1 MGIFSKLFG
10 KSNQA
15 NSSENVEHATTQED
29 IPTVL
34 KHNLKYISRTELSAD
49 TIARQFVH
57 TQTRR
62 WCTVGMADFPT
73 GKVIV
78 ADPFY
83 YLYEWGNVE
92 IVAPVLE
99 IQIPQG
105 SYRAD
110 VSVMLH
116 DSFGMRMCTARL
128 KIKDTAAMRY
138 DLARPTEET
147 AALVC
152 SDGLL
157 TGFPVDGGMMCFCDV
172 QTAEEY
178 RNFLYENHINDAY
191 PEYFAECFAKSARKF
206 PEYQY
211 EDGDFLEWT
220 NPNTGSRMIMVHSGL
235 GDGFYQSFWGYDE
248 LDEICELVVPMV
260 NPDLFE

>member
-1 MGIFSKLFG
+1 MGILDKLFG
-10 KSNQA
+10 KKKNH
-15 NSSENVEHATTQED
+15 EPKTPE
-29 IPTVL
+29 IPEAF
-34 KHNLKYISRTELSAD
+34 KQNLKYISQTELSAD

-62 WCTVGMADFPT
+62 WRTVGTVDFPT
-73 GKVIV
+73 GNIII

-83 YLYEWGNVE
+83 YLYEWGNVK
-92 IVAPVLE
+92 IVAPVLD

-110 VSVMLH
+110 VSVMLNEQ
-116 DSFGMRMCTARL
+116 FGMRVCTARL
-128 KIKDTAAMRY
+128 KIKDTAAIRY
-138 DLARPTEET
+138 DLAKPTQDT
-147 AALVC
+147 AALIC
-152 SDGLL
+152 SDGPL
-157 TGFPVDGGMMCFCDV
+157 TGFPVDGGMMCFCDT

-178 RNFLYENHINDAY
+178 RQFLSKNRIDDAY
-191 PEYFAECFAKSARKF
+191 PEYFAELFAESARKS

-211 EDGDFLEWT
+211 DEGDFLEWS
-220 NPNTGSRMIMVHSGL
+220 NPGSGSRMVMIHSGL

-248 LDEICELVVPMV
+248 AGEICELVVPMV

>member
-1 MGIFSKLFG
+1 MGLFGKLFG
-10 KSNQA
+10 WKKQTASSKSQ
-15 NSSENVEHATTQED
+15 
-29 IPTVL
+29 IP
-34 KHNLKYISRTELSAD
+34 KEIKQNLKYINQTKLSVD

-57 TQTRR
+57 TETRH
-62 WCTVGMADFPT
+62 WCTVGTIDFPT
-73 GKVIV
+73 GKVIA

-83 YLYEWGNVE
+83 YLYEWGEVE
-92 IVAPVLE
+92 IVAPVLAIE
-99 IQIPQG
+99 IPQG

-110 VSVMLH
+110 VSVMLNER
-116 DSFGMRMCTARL
+116 FGMRMCTARL
-128 KIKDTAAMRY
+128 KIKDTAAVRY
-138 DLARPTEET
+138 DLAQPTEET

-178 RNFLYENHINDAY
+178 RRFLSENNINDAY
-191 PEYFAECFAKSARKF
+191 PEYFAECFAESAKKF
-206 PEYQY
+206 PEYQH

-220 NPNTGSRMIMVHSGL
+220 NPNTDRRMVMIHSGF
-235 GDGFYQSFWGYDE
+235 GDGFYQSYWGYDE
-248 LDEICELVVPMV
+248 AGEICELVVPMV